1 MSVEFCDIMS
11 FELEEIIPNPTSKQ
25 REYWKKHFEGGQIDG
40 SIEGYMDLCME
51 KLSYDLENME
61 EE

>member
-25 REYWKKHFEGGQIDG
+25 REYWKKHFDG
-40 SIEGYMDLCME
+40 EQMDGTIEGYMDLCIE
-51 KLSYDLENME
+51 QLSYDLENME
-61 EE
+61 VE